1 MQLNSLCRNPPKNEK
16 KLEINGKEYP
26 EEYPREFFFY
36 FEIEGDRVMD
46 LSERERTRSLSVY
59 WSLRMKEWKRKAKD
73 EGLTLETNLFTVTNS
88 HHQPSC

>member
-1 MQLNSLCRNPPKNEK
+1 MKKNIQK
-16 KLEINGKEYP
+16 NIQGN
-26 EEYPREFFFY
+26 FFFY

-59 WSLRMKEWKRKAKD
+59 WSLRMKEWKRKAND
-73 EGLTLETNLFTVTNS
+73 EGLTLETNLFTVANS